1 MTNKY
6 QTIWK
11 SRHTLRVTRIT
22 QISHTKI
29 LKNKKQYLSRYGG
42 PGTHV
47 TQICHTKIKNIKE
60 YVSRYGGPGTQA
72 VSEQWGIGWDTYL
85 ARFSSSSHPPPHNHQ
100 QHRHQHHHQCHHL
113 GIKESATKSN
123 WFATISNKGGGIIIL
138 FFITCHSWNDP
149 LRGQYENWPKM
160 GS

>member
-85 ARFSSSSHPPPHNHQ
+85 ARLGNSSSI
-100 QHRHQHHHQCHHL
+100 L
-113 GIKESATKSN
+113 VLVI
-123 WFATISNKGGGIIIL
+123 ILYLIIIL
-138 FFITCHSWNDP
+138 VLLITLILVLILVIIININTIILASGNSSNTLETKCN
-149 LRGQYENWPKM
+149 
-160 GS
+160 